1 MKNVE
6 IVNVSACGITDEG
19 AIEICKEFKQAKRLR
34 TVNLSNNVITKESI
48 EAKISLI
55 VSR

>member
-34 TVNLSNNVITKESI
+34 TVNLSNNAITKESI
-48 EAKISLI
+48 EAIISLI